1 MWKKFDLET
10 TSDSI
15 DGLSLQIVKVQG
27 YLDTSTFP
35 KLQDHLQELIE
46 KGEYRIIVEFGELSY
61 ISSAGLG
68 VLMGMLQEVRQYN
81 GDLKLSNMAP
91 KIRNLFDMLGFSRLV
106 RIYDDVDTAKKA
118 FVEEKE
124 SSERGDQNVRAEDA
138 Y

>member
-10 TSDSI
+10 KEDSI
-15 DGLSLQIVKVQG
+15 DGLSVQIVHVQG

-35 KLQDHLQELIE
+35 KLQDHLQSIIE
-46 KGEYRIIVEFGELSY
+46 KEEYRIIVEFGELNY

-68 VLMGMLQEVRQYN
+68 VLMGMLQEVRQHN
-81 GDLKLSNMAP
+81 GDLKLANMAD

-106 RIYDDVDTAKKA
+106 RIYDDIESAKNA
-118 FVEEKE
+118 FLEESQTSKEEIDEEK
-124 SSERGDQNVRAEDA
+124 AEDS

>member
-1 MWKKFDLET
+1 MWKKFDLE
-10 TSDSI
+10 SAEDSI
-15 DGLSLQIVKVQG
+15 DGLPIQIVRVQG

-35 KLQDHLQELIE
+35 KLQDHLQEIIE
-46 KGEYRIIVEFGELSY
+46 KEKYRIIVDFSDLNY

-68 VLMGMLQEVRQYN
+68 VLMGMLQEVRQFN

-106 RIYDDVDTAKKA
+106 RIYEDIESAKKA
-118 FVEEKE
+118 FLEEHHT
-124 SSERGDQNVRAEDA
+124 SEGGNEEVRAEDN